1 MPGLDDTTSI
11 LLLDGDEYDIM
22 MNSTVLNNG
31 LVVVNSTVTFLKVMN
46 TDGGIVRCSAGSSGS
61 YEDALLTVL
70 GIQLHFA
77 SLPVVLCSLV

>member
-1 MPGLDDTTSI
+1 MPGLDETRSI

-22 MNSTVLNNG
+22 MNTTVLSNG

-46 TDGGIVRCSAGSSGS
+46 TDGGIVRCSAGPSGS

-70 GIQLHFA
+70 GIHVYFVA
-77 SLPVVLCSLV
+77 PPVVLC